1 MGLGFLVESIDEDN
15 VKYFEDKVRRRM
27 QEVDERCKREQ
38 QQFQQSYQQ
47 PSQNLTKRD
56 NTSVDVL
63 SRQVNQLSN
72 TMDKMMDCMVQ
83 LQNRPTT
90 IVNFNINIYSS
101 EDPGSIADS
110 VVDKIQDAIIFK
122 K

>member
-1 MGLGFLVESIDEDN
+1 MGLGYLVESIDEDN

-27 QEVDERCKREQ
+27 QEVDDRCKREQ

-47 PSQNLTKRD
+47 PSHDLTKRD

-63 SRQVNQLSN
+63 SRQVKQLSN

-101 EDPGSIADS
+101 EDPGSIANS
-110 VVDKIQDAIIFK
+110 VVDKIQDAIIYK

>member
-15 VKYFEDKVRRRM
+15 VKYYENKVDQMMKEATDRYRR
-27 QEVDERCKREQ
+27 EHP
-38 QQFQQSYQQ
+38 YQQ
-47 PSQNLTKRD
+47 PSQNLAKRD

-72 TMDKMMDCMVQ
+72 KMDKMMDCMIQ